1 MGEEKKRNIKAGAV
15 ISFILDGSSWNWDL
29 YWLRNIDRMTA
40 GVGREKI
47 MCSFQKIALIN
58 ILAMKSKLG
67 LVLE

>member
-1 MGEEKKRNIKAGAV
+1 MGEEKKRNIEAGAA
-15 ISFILDGSSWNWDL
+15 ISSILDGSWNWDL
-29 YWLRNIDRMTA
+29 YWLRNIDHMTA